1 MKKNHKNKF
10 KTPEGYFDNFNE
22 RLFERLTDE
31 EKIEE
36 SSAIP
41 RSDGFGV
48 PEGYFDSVYA
58 STIKRMDGKSSK
70 IISLRKY
77 QPFYYAAA
85 AIAVIFALTLAWN
98 WNETTDVSFED
109 LASTD
114 FDTYFENNDLGL
126 SSYEIA
132 EVVNLEDISLEDI
145 TDENIGDETILD
157 YLDENVD
164 EIEDLELNYEE
175 LQ

>member
-22 RLFERLTDE
+22 RLFERLADE
-31 EKIEE
+31 EKTEE
-36 SSAIP
+36 SSVIP
-41 RSDGFGV
+41 KSDGFAV

-58 STIKRMDGKSSK
+58 STMKIMDEKSPK

-98 WNETTDVSFED
+98 WNKTPDVNFED

-114 FDTYFENNDLGL
+114 IDAYFENNDLGL

-132 EVVNLEDISLEDI
+132 EAVNLGDISLEYI
-145 TDENIGDETILD
+145 TDENLGDETILD